1 MALGD
6 ELVARVLEDFESAPI
21 DRRLKAMLRFLEK
34 MTLRPEAMSPSDG
47 ATLRAAGVSNLAAED
62 AIGVAL
68 AFNLIDRLA
77 DSLAFEVP
85 TDPEF
90 RRSAKFLLENGYD
103 AG

>member
-21 DRRLKAMLRFLEK
+21 DVRLKAMLRFLEK
-34 MTLRPEAMSPSDG
+34 MTLRPEAMSPSDAG
-47 ATLRAAGVSNLAAED
+47 ALRAAGVSNEAAED

-77 DSLAFEVP
+77 DTFAFEIP
-85 TDPEF
+85 PDSLF
-90 RRSAKFLLENGYD
+90 RRGARFMLKRGYRVV
-103 AG
+103 